1 MSDAD
6 QAYVAEY
13 YASSL
18 TRAERLQLMA
28 VVQSTIQQR
37 KYALTRTDGKLSEAA
52 IALKLHGLIRVV
64 PLPAEGT
71 DAQQWVVATELG
83 LAVASL
89 LTEAI
94 P

>member
-6 QAYVAEY
+6 QAYFAEY

-28 VVQSTIQQR
+28 VVQSTTQQR
-37 KYALTRTDGKLSEAA
+37 KYALTRTDGRLSEAA
-52 IALKLHGLIRVV
+52 IALKLHALVRVV
-64 PLPAEGT
+64 PPPAEGT
-71 DAQQWVVATELG
+71 DAQQWVVATALG